1 MDNIKLIR
9 KRQGLTQQQL
19 ADRLH
24 VVRQTISKWEK
35 GESAPDGDMLP
46 AVAEALG
53 VPLEELMGLP
63 TPEPWYYRLK
73 KPLFIILVCLF
84 VLSIGADIKVRQ
96 LQAEYVR
103 FDMYYTRWDIIFT
116 AAMSFFGAGAVVCL
130 IPWAK
135 RRPVLGWA
143 FVALAVIFA
152 LPILMWNLQI
162 WKLTL
167 SLPLL
172 CKKIIFTRAGFR
184 TINALSGALF
194 FSGVGLLGKK

>member
-1 MDNIKLIR
+1 MDNIRSLR

-24 VVRQTISKWEK
+24 VVRQTVSKWEK

-73 KPLFIILVCLF
+73 KPLFLVLFCAFVVCLGLDIWLERF
-84 VLSIGADIKVRQ
+84 RADELKVETRLLFAVFILRGAVG
-96 LQAEYVR
+96 
-103 FDMYYTRWDIIFT
+103 
-116 AAMSFFGAGAVVCL
+116 FFGGSSAACL

-135 RRPVLGWA
+135 RRPALGW
-143 FVALAVIFA
+143 VLIALAVITT
-152 LPILMWNLQI
+152 LPIVLWSSGLGWYDVPLLRRIFVSCLANL
-162 WKLTL
+162 KLTL
-167 SLPLL
+167 
-172 CKKIIFTRAGFR
+172 
-184 TINALSGALF
+184 ALSGALLF
-194 FSGVGLLGKK
+194 IGIGLLRKR

>member
-1 MDNIKLIR
+1 MDNIRSLR

-73 KPLFIILVCLF
+73 KPLFLAMFCAFIVCLGWR
-84 VLSIGADIKVRQ
+84 SEEHTSE
-96 LQAEYVR
+96 LQ
-103 FDMYYTRWDIIFT
+103 
-116 AAMSFFGAGAVVCL
+116 S
-130 IPWAK
+130 P
-135 RRPVLGWA
+135 
-143 FVALAVIFA
+143 
-152 LPILMWNLQI
+152 
-162 WKLTL
+162 
-167 SLPLL
+167 S
-172 CKKIIFTRAGFR
+172 
-184 TINALSGALF
+184 
-194 FSGVGLLGKK
+194 